1 MNKKN
6 YYLLI
11 CLLFCSVILQGQ
23 SLSSVLKKRP
33 SVYGG
38 FESRNSFVQGA
49 TADLSGLKVGLSFD
63 NTIKFSFARYK
74 LISDIVEVKKVRL
87 ANLQDTLVRA
97 NLQLLYYAPGVEYI
111 IYKKDPW
118 QVSIPVE
125 IGIGKSYFTYFVSKG
140 KKDRAFESG
149 ILLIEPGISGHY
161 KVMRWVGVGF
171 GIGYRAMLKN
181 NPDIDTRVS
190 NFTFSI
196 GVKLFFSEIIDSIWP
211 REIKVSK

>member
-1 MNKKN
+1 MKYKI
-6 YYLLI
+6 YFLLI
-11 CLLFCSVILQGQ
+11 VLLHCGIHLQGQ
-23 SLSSVLKKRP
+23 SIGSALKKRP

-49 TADLSGLKVGLSFD
+49 TADLSGLKIGVSFD

-74 LISDIVEVKKVRL
+74 LISDIVELKNVKL
-87 ANLQDTLVRA
+87 PNQQDTLVRS
-97 NLQLLYYAPGVEYI
+97 NLQLLYYAPGAEYV

-118 QVSIPVE
+118 QISIPVE

-140 KKDRAFESG
+140 KKERAYQSS
-149 ILLIEPGISGHY
+149 IVLIEPGISGHY
-161 KVMRWVGVGF
+161 KVVRWVGVGF
-171 GIGYRAMLKN
+171 GVGYRAMIKN

-211 REIKVSK
+211 REIKVTK